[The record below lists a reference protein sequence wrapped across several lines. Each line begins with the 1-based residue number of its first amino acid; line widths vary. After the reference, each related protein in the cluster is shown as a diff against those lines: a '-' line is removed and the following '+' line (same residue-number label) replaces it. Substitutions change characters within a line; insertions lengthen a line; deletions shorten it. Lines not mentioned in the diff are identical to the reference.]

1 MVSCERTVTIEP
13 ESAAADA
20 MAKMARQR
28 VGRLLVTSRDAKLLG
43 ILTNG
48 DIMRAIQVRIDL
60 GL

>member
-13 ESAAADA
+13 QAAASDA
-20 MAKMARQR
+20 MTKMARQK
-28 VGRLLVTSRDAKLLG
+28 VGRLLVTTTDNRLLG

-48 DIMRAIQVRIDL
+48 DLTRAIQVRMEL